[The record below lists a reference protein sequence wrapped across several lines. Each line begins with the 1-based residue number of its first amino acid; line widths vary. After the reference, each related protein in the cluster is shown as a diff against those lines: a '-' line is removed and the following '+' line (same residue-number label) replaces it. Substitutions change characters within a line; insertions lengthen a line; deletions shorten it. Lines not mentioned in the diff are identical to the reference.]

1 VAAALSSA
9 RRAVLSAQ
17 NDVSHLEIAFAAT
30 WRVFL
35 PDHKGARE
43 SDVIARSAMTKDTES
58 RLPYVLRWLAMTAA
72 IVVIIYLFH

>member
-1 VAAALSSA
+1 MSLGTSCGPVRTKRCVPSGN
-9 RRAVLSAQ
+9 V
-17 NDVSHLEIAFAAT
+17 AFAGT

-43 SDVIARSAMTKDTES
+43 SDVVVRSAMTNDTKN